1 MEDYSIFYITDHLL
15 EQVETGGQLRSDDHP
30 RSSHRPK
37 NFQFGCFGKTRNLAF
52 GMDQFPDSIRNEEA
66 NENVSL
72 ELQKD
77 VFADWIYP
85 VKHFGQQRSHEQWI
99 QSGYFVAKLISSSL
113 SNNRQLLKLLVSLL

>member
-1 MEDYSIFYITDHLL
+1 
-15 EQVETGGQLRSDDHP
+15 
-30 RSSHRPK
+30 
-37 NFQFGCFGKTRNLAF
+37 
-52 GMDQFPDSIRNEEA
+52 MDQFPDSIRNEEA

-85 VKHFGQQRSHEQWI
+85 VKHFGQLRLHEQWI
-99 QSGYFVAKLISSSL
+99 QSGYFVAKLFSSSL